1 VSDVRRIVCYGD
13 SNTWG
18 YDPATRQRFPA
29 DVRWTGV
36 LARELGN
43 GYLVVE
49 EGLNGRTTIL
59 DDPWE
64 PERNGKTYLR
74 PCLESHEPLD
84 LVTIMLGTNDLKAR
98 HRVSASDI
106 AQGAAVLVDIAQHYA
121 RRSDGLPAAVLLIC
135 PPPVAELTTLD
146 RMFEGAEAKSRELA
160 RYFRMVAEWCDVPL
174 LDAGEAIV
182 SSEIDGIH
190 FEAAEHAKLGAAVAR
205 EIRRV
210 LRTEDE
216 RVP

>member
-1 VSDVRRIVCYGD
+1 VSDVKRIVCYGD

-18 YDPATRQRFPA
+18 YDPATRRRFPA

-36 LARELGN
+36 LARELGS
-43 GYLVVE
+43 GYQIIE

-74 PCLESHEPLD
+74 PCLESHQPLD

-106 AQGAAVLVDIAQHYA
+106 AQGAAVLVDVAQHHA
-121 RRSDGLPAAVLLIC
+121 RRADDSPAPVLLIC
-135 PPPVAELTTLD
+135 PPPIATLTTFD
-146 RMFEGAEAKSRELA
+146 RMFEGADAKSRELG
-160 RYFRMVAEWCDVPL
+160 RYFRMVAEWHDVPL
-174 LDAGEAIV
+174 LDAGDVIV
-182 SSEIDGIH
+182 SSDLDGIH
-190 FEAAEHAKLGAAVAR
+190 FGAAEHTKLGAAVADAV
-205 EIRRV
+205 RRV
-210 LRTEDE
+210 LSAES
-216 RVP
+216 